1 MANLEN
7 YPGSSFENAQKFIK
21 YANFIILIVTRLY
34 PPDVIYYRVTTG
46 AYD

>member
-1 MANLEN
+1 MANLDN
-7 YPGSSFENAQKFIK
+7 YPGISFENAQKFIK